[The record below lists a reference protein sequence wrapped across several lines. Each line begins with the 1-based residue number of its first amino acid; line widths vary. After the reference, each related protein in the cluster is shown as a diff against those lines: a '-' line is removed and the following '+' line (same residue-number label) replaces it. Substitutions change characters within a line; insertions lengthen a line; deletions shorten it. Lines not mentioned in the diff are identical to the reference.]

1 MVWFEGRGVVN
12 VFVCNR
18 SSCGGVSRGHRRLFI
33 GGAAAGACR
42 VFYVETTHTKLKL
55 LSGGR
60 KVHRPPAARRMP
72 RLDRLQL
79 FNGPVLDGE
88 RRAQGIK

>member
-1 MVWFEGRGVVN
+1 MVRVEGRGVVN

-60 KVHRPPAARRMP
+60 KVHRPPATRRMP
-72 RLDRLQL
+72 RLDGLQ
-79 FNGPVLDGE
+79 FIKRAALDGE
-88 RRAQGIK
+88 GPAQCIN